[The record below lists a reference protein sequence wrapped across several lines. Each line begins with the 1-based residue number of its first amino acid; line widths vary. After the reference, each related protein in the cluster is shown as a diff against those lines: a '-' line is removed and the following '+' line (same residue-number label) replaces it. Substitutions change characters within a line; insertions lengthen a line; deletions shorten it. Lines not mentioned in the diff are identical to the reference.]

1 VPPGQGGW
9 SSVAP
14 SALAFGALPV
24 PRALDEAGLQKV
36 REDFVSAA
44 RRALAAGFQVVE
56 VHAAHGY
63 LLHSFLSPLSNQR
76 TDAYGGSYE
85 NRVRFP
91 LEVVRAVREV
101 WPAALPLLVRLSA
114 TDWAEGGW
122 TLEETVE
129 LARRLKAL
137 GVDLVDCSSGGLVP
151 DAQIPTAPGYQ
162 VPFARAVRQGAGLPT
177 GAVGLLTEPAQAEQV
192 LRSGEADAVFLA
204 RELLRDAYWPQ
215 RAARALGARAAPP
228 VQYARAWPRD

>member
-1 VPPGQGGW
+1 
-9 SSVAP
+9 
-14 SALAFGALPV
+14 
-24 PRALDEAGLQKV
+24 
-36 REDFVSAA
+36 
-44 RRALAAGFQVVE
+44 VE

-76 TDAYGGSYE
+76 TDAYGGGYD

-91 LEVVRAVREV
+91 LEVVAAVREA
-101 WPAALPLLVRLSA
+101 WPAHLPLLVRLSA
-114 TDWAEGGW
+114 SDWAEGGW
-122 TLEETVE
+122 TLEETVA

-151 DAQIPTAPGYQ
+151 DARIPTGPGYQ

-192 LRSGEADAVFLA
+192 LAHGDADAVFLA

-215 RAARALGARAAPP
+215 RAARALGERTTPP